1 MSAGRDRPK
10 KRSGSG
16 SRRSISSRRLPRP
29 RFTRAQPTA
38 SGQGPGGGEGH
49 GAKGEEFLSPSAA
62 GRELGVTGEAVK
74 QWIYRRKLPAT
85 KLPNGYWR
93 IAKSDLQR
101 FARERTK
108 GGVARIL
115 LVGEL
120 AAGMASDLE
129 AAGWRTIVAQNPVD
143 AVVRAIYNRPAVA
156 VIDLVSLG
164 EGGWTLA
171 EKLRATRGTRKLSV
185 ILAAPKGA
193 ESDPEVMDRAV
204 AVSAQGYLCG
214 DVTTEAILSAVR
226 DVLGG

>member
-1 MSAGRDRPK
+1 MSAGRDRPR

-16 SRRSISSRRLPRP
+16 SRRSTGSRRPRP

-49 GAKGEEFLSPSAA
+49 GAEGEEFLSPSAA
-62 GRELGVTGEAVK
+62 GREHGVTGEAVK

-93 IAKSDLQR
+93 IARSDLDR
-101 FARERTK
+101 FARERTN
-108 GGVARIL
+108 GASARIL
-115 LVGEL
+115 LVGKL

-129 AAGWRTIVAQNPVD
+129 AAGWRTIVAHNPVD
-143 AVVRAIYNRPAVA
+143 AVVRAIDNRPAVA

-171 EKLRATRGTRKLSV
+171 EKLRTTRGTKKLSV

-193 ESDPEVMDRAV
+193 ESDPEAMDRAV

-226 DVLGG
+226 DVLGR